1 MKVFPKTEYKNQSEM
16 AKKPTE
22 KAADKKEAL
31 KAVDKKKTTK
41 SSAKKK
47 DSKAVDKKKTPKKR
61 RFFDLKPL

>member
-1 MKVFPKTEYKNQSEM
+1 MKVFPKTEYKIQSEM

-41 SSAKKK
+41 SSAKKPHK
-47 DSKAVDKKKTPKKR
+47 N
-61 RFFDLKPL
+61 